1 MKILHAILRP
11 GFGVCLFLSQFTS
24 NRNTFF
30 TDNLNMILLGAVI
43 TIAGISLLLAASI
56 HLGRAKDTGELVTS
70 GPFQYIRHPIYMS
83 VYILSIGFGFLFFAW
98 LWFLVMAVFIP
109 LWWLESKEEEKEML
123 EKYGKKYVDYQER
136 TKMFI
141 PGVV

>member
-1 MKILHAILRP
+1 MKILHAVLRP
-11 GFGVCLFLSQFTS
+11 GFGICLFLSQFTS

-30 TDNLNMILLGAVI
+30 TDNLYLILFGVVI
-43 TIAGISLLLAASI
+43 TIAGVSLLLASST
-56 HLGRAKDTGELVTS
+56 HLGRAKETGLIATS
-70 GPFQYIRHPIYMS
+70 GPFQYIRHPIYTS
-83 VYILSIGFGFLFFAW
+83 VYMISIGIGFLFFAW
-98 LWFLVMAVFIP
+98 IWFLVMVVFIP

-123 EKYGKKYVDYQER
+123 EKHGEKYVSYQER

>member
-1 MKILHAILRP
+1 MKILHTMLRP

-30 TDNLNMILLGAVI
+30 TDNLYMILLGMVI
-43 TIAGISLLLAASI
+43 TIAGVALWLAASI
-56 HLGRAKDTGELVTS
+56 YLGRAKETGVMSSS
-70 GPFQYIRHPIYMS
+70 GPFQYIRHPIYTS
-83 VYILSIGFGFLFFAW
+83 VYLISIGFGFLFFAW
-98 LWFLVMAVFIP
+98 LWFLVMVVFIP

-123 EKYGKKYVDYQER
+123 EKYGKKYANYQER